1 MVPLVT
7 ETCCELLAFPAE
19 AIKVTVSPASIAYR
33 SIPFVSACSSTSD
46 TVSSVFVST
55 VFSRCDSESSSLCSV
70 SPVPLSSSTVISEE
84 LSDCISVSG
93 SFTVIFLL
101 IL

>member
-33 SIPFVSACSSTSD
+33 SIPLLSACSNASVKEHTPQTSGITPLPD
-46 TVSSVFVST
+46 CSAAPFAISCQRSCFFTAFFSSN
-55 VFSRCDSESSSLCSV
+55 
-70 SPVPLSSSTVISEE
+70 
-84 LSDCISVSG
+84 
-93 SFTVIFLL
+93 FTTERFAENGT